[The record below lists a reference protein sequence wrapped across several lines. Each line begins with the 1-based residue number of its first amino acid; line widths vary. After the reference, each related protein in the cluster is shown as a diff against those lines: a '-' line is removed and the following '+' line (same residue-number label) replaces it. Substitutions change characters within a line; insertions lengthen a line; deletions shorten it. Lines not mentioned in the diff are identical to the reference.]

1 MTNEES
7 RAQWICCLI
16 CDKKKC
22 GKKANDCD
30 VKKCLENKK
39 MDISNKRK

>member
-1 MTNEES
+1 MINEES

-16 CDKKKC
+16 CDKKT
-22 GKKANDCD
+22 NDCD

-39 MDISNKRK
+39 IDISNKRK